1 MKKMGAQSSVQL
13 PDANVEQ
20 RGVADPGQIGHEQ
33 QNRGLARRQSEHH
46 ERDDG
51 QPEHQADD
59 HREADLMRAEH
70 GERPRA
76 VEHELHNPR
85 RERRAH
91 PLRAP
96 DQPSRYGDER
106 VKHCPNGPEQP
117 RRCRPG
123 PSASLVSPFRRPSH
137 KALGA
142 SKRESARLEHEAS
155 RQCEASRRAS
165 DVYTFRVNWLGPNTN
180 LAQPIRVFRK
190 V

>member
-13 PDANVEQ
+13 PDTNVEQ
-20 RGVADPGQIGHEQ
+20 RGVADPSQIGQEK
-33 QNRGLARRQSEHH
+33 QNRGAVRRQSKHH

-96 DQPSRYGDER
+96 DQPSRHGDEHVEHR
-106 VKHCPNGPEQP
+106 PDRPEHP
-117 RRCRPG
+117 SGRRPG
-123 PSASLVSPFRRPSH
+123 RLIQRRIP
-137 KALGA
+137 
-142 SKRESARLEHEAS
+142 RPRLEH
-155 RQCEASRRAS
+155 RAKRADQS
-165 DVYTFRVNWLGPNTN
+165 DGGEEEEEGK
-180 LAQPIRVFRK
+180 K
-190 V
+190 VAHER